1 MNMFNA
7 EQTVQ
12 TYAAA
17 GEAKCRNKAAKL
29 FALAIL
35 AGLFIATGAAA
46 SSTAAH
52 GIADVGVARL
62 VSGALFPVGLI
73 MVVLMGAELF
83 TGNCL
88 IVISVLSRKVSVM
101 GMVRCLAIVYV
112 GNFVGSIL
120 AAALVAFAGQLNYSG
135 NMLAVYAIKIAVGK
149 CTLDFVPA
157 LLSGIMCNILVCMAV
172 IGSVTAKDTGGKI
185 LASYF
190 PILTFIVCGFE
201 HCVANMYYICVAL
214 FAKLVPAYAAAAAN
228 AGVDLSKLSIGSMLY
243 ANLLPVTIGNIIGG
257 LFVGAMLWYGH
268 TKKAD
273 KTGG

>member
-1 MNMFNA
+1 MNMFNP

-12 TYAAA
+12 TYAAV
-17 GEAKCRNKAAKL
+17 GDGKCRNRASRL
-29 FALAIL
+29 FVLAIL
-35 AGLFIATGAAA
+35 AGIFIATGAAA

-88 IVISVLSRKVSVM
+88 IVISVLSRKASVA

-112 GNFVGSIL
+112 GNFVGSLI
-120 AAALVAFAGQLNYSG
+120 AAVLVAFAGQLNYSG
-135 NMLAVYAIKIAVGK
+135 NYLAAYAIKIAVGK
-149 CTLDFVPA
+149 CSLNFVPA

-172 IGSVTAKDTGGKI
+172 IGSVTAKDTAGKI

-201 HCVANMYYICVAL
+201 HCVANMYYIGVAL
-214 FAKLVPAYAAAAAN
+214 FAKLIPAYADAAAAA
-228 AGVDLSKLSIGSMLY
+228 GVDLANLSIGRMLY
-243 ANLLPVTIGNIIGG
+243 VNLLPVTIGNVIGG
-257 LFVGAMLWYGH
+257 LLVGAMLWYGH
-268 TKKAD
+268 TRKAD
-273 KTGG
+273 KTDG

>member
-1 MNMFNA
+1 MNMFNP

-12 TYAAA
+12 TYAGA
-17 GEAKCRNKAAKL
+17 GEGKCRNSAAKL
-29 FALAIL
+29 FVLAIL
-35 AGLFIATGAAA
+35 AGLFIATGASA

-52 GIADVGVARL
+52 TISNVGVARF

-88 IVISVLSRKVSVM
+88 IIISVLSRKVTVM
-101 GMVRCLAIVYV
+101 SMVRCLVIVYV
-112 GNFVGSIL
+112 GNFVGSII

-135 NMLAVYAIKIAVGK
+135 NLLAVYAIKVAVGK
-149 CTLDFVPA
+149 CSLNFVPA
-157 LLSGIMCNILVCMAV
+157 LLSGVFCNILVCMAV

-190 PILTFIVCGFE
+190 PIMTFIVCGFE
-201 HCVANMYYICVAL
+201 HCVANMYYIVVAL
-214 FAKLVPAYAAAAAN
+214 FAKLVPVYAEAAAAA
-228 AGVDLSKLSIGSMLY
+228 GVDMANLSIKGMFLG
-243 ANLLPVTIGNIIGG
+243 NLLPVTIGNVIGG
-257 LFVGAMLWYGH
+257 LMVGAMLWYAH

-273 KTGG
+273 KN